1 MVAICFSI
9 QALGVGTYIAF
20 GVFFNPIMEEF
31 GWTRAA
37 IAGASSTAF
46 FCWGL
51 FGIIIGRLNDR
62 FGPRYLMT
70 ITAIFF
76 GLGCVLMARLTSLSE
91 LYLYYGII
99 FGIGLSSIDVIALT
113 TIASGLRPVGG

>member
-1 MVAICFSI
+1 MPALQRNFYAYLMVAICFSI

-76 GLGCVLMARLTSLSE
+76 GLGCVLMARLTSLSRT
-91 LYLYYGII
+91 L
-99 FGIGLSSIDVIALT
+99 FV
-113 TIASGLRPVGG
+113 LRYHLWYWTQFH